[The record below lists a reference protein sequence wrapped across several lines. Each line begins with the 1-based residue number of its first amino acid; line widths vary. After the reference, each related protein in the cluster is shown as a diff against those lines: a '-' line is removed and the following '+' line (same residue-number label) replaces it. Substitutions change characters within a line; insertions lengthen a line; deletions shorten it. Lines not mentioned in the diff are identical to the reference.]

1 LIKDLVAIFYNN
13 CFLNKKAFNLGTS
26 SPSNPPQLIHENNQ
40 EVINPVLDNGVRV
53 IYLDVG
59 QPVKVTIQ

>member
-1 LIKDLVAIFYNN
+1 MCQLYTIFFKG
-13 CFLNKKAFNLGTS
+13 CAFNLAS

-40 EVINPVLDNGVRV
+40 EVINPVLDNGARM

-59 QPVKVTIQ
+59 QPIKV